1 MTTIRR
7 SMIPAIL
14 VVPESLR
21 CPFCS
26 AGPSKPCKTRTGNN
40 LRRLG
45 LRARLIHVA
54 RIEEAAR
61 LDRKAKRAQ
70 VRENA
75 G

>member
-7 SMIPAIL
+7 SMIP

-21 CPFCS
+21 CPFCL
-26 AGPSKPCKTRTGNN
+26 AGPNKPCKTRRGHNV
-40 LRRLG
+40 RRLG
-45 LRARLIHVA
+45 VRARLIHVA

-61 LDRKAKRAQ
+61 VDLKSKRAQ